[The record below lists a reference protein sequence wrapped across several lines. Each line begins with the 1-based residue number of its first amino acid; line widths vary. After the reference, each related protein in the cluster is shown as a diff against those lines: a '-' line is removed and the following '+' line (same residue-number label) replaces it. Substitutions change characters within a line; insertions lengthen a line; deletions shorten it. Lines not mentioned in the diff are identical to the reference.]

1 VYAIIQ
7 IFAIAEAKTGL
18 DQGIRAQ
25 TGQEAGEGISKIRT
39 RQHVIRMHTKNEVGF
54 FLRRISQS
62 TKNLAMF
69 LEWHSSQ
76 NAARNG
82 TKGTPFRRGTF
93 QIGKAKPHSR
103 SRAPK

>member
-69 LEWHSSQ
+69 LEP
-76 NAARNG
+76 
-82 TKGTPFRRGTF
+82 KRRAERHEGD
-93 QIGKAKPHSR
+93 PLPPR
-103 SRAPK
+103 DLPNW